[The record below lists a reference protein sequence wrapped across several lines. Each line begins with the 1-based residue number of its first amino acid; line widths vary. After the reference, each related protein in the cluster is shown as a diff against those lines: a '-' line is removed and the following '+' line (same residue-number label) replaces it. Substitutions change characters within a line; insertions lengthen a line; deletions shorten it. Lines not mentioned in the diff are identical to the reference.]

1 MSRYYSYL
9 NTAKEVIHHY
19 DNTIP
24 LASWLKQ
31 FFAQRKQIG
40 GRDRKE
46 IASLVFQYYRLGK
59 SVNHLSIDEKILLGI
74 FLCNQSNHPLLE
86 LVKPEWNEQIH
97 LSIEEK
103 ILLVDNLKIE
113 SIFPNIQSISEEL
126 DKSAF
131 ALSHLQQPNLF
142 VRIRPKQQQVVFQKL
157 QKEGIQYEIIRE
169 DSIALHNQTK
179 LEAILEIDK
188 DVVIQ
193 DDASQ
198 QIAEFI
204 KPIIGHKPKLTV
216 WDCCAA
222 SGGKSILAIDV
233 LKNVQLTVS
242 DNRESIIQNLLAR
255 FRRAGINNYQSFV
268 ADATKPIAS
277 FRDKRFDLIVCDAP
291 CSGSGT
297 WGRTPENL
305 LSFTESDVKKYSELQ
320 KKIASNAVKYLE
332 KDGYFLYITCSVFQA
347 ENEQIVENISTIYP
361 QLSIVK
367 LGLIEGYKKK
377 GDNMFATLFKNNIS

>member
-9 NTAKEVIHHY
+9 NTAKEVINQY

-59 SVNHLSIDEKILLGI
+59 SVNHLSIEEKILLGI
-74 FLCNQSNHPLLE
+74 FLCTQSKHPLLE

-103 ILLVDNLKIE
+103 LQLVDNLKIE
-113 SIFPNIQSISEEL
+113 LIFPNIQSISEEL

-142 VRIRPKQQQVVFQKL
+142 IRIRPNYQQVVFQKL
-157 QKEGIQYEIIRE
+157 QKAAIQYEILRE

-179 LEAILEIDK
+179 LEEILDIDK
-188 DVVIQ
+188 EVVIQ

-204 KPIIGHKPKLTV
+204 RPVIGHKPKITV

-233 LKNVQLTVS
+233 LKNIQLTVS
-242 DNRESIIQNLLAR
+242 DNRESIIQNLYAR

-268 ADATKPIAS
+268 ADATKPITPLNE
-277 FRDKRFDLIVCDAP
+277 KRFDFIVCDAP

-305 LSFTESDVKKYSELQ
+305 LNFTEKELMKYPELQ
-320 KKIASNAVKYLE
+320 KRIASNALKYLA
-332 KDGYFLYITCSVFQA
+332 KDGYFLYITCSVYQA
-347 ENEQIVENISTIYP
+347 ENEQIVEYISILHP

-367 LGLIEGYKKK
+367 KGLIEGYKKK
-377 GDNMFATLFKNNIS
+377 GDNMFAALFKNNIN